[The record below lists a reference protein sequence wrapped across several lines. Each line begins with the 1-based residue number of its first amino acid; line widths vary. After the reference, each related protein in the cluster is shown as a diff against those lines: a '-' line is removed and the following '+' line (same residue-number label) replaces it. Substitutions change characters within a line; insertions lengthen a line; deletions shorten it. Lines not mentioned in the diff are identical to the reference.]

1 MESGCWES
9 GSSRQLAQDDEL
21 IPKYAGISERT
32 DKPKMSRGSGR
43 DINDEKNTNKG
54 LMVVRLIVRLA
65 EFSLIYPE
73 T

>member
-32 DKPKMSRGSGR
+32 DKQKMSRGSGR

-54 LMVVRLIVRLA
+54 LMVVR
-65 EFSLIYPE
+65 
-73 T
+73 